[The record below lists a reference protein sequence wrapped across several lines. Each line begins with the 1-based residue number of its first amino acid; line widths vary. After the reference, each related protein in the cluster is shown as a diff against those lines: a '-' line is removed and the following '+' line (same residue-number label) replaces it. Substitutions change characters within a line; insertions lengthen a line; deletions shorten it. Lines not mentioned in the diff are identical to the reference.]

1 MTTFSGATGLR
12 RNTVTDRMLNGITAA
27 AATMRKHR
35 EREAAARDDLRM
47 IVKAAVDAGVP
58 VSRIT
63 RAAGW
68 TQRASV
74 YNLLREGR

>member
-12 RNTVTDRMLNGITAA
+12 RNTVSERMLNGVSDAA
-27 AATMRKHR
+27 ERMRAARRK
-35 EREAAARDDLRM
+35 ESEARDDLRL
-47 IVKAAVDAGVP
+47 IVRAAVDAGVP